1 MKPKAKGFVCYVPMR
16 FISKE
21 SFLGASIWLRELRV
35 VAVSVSFVT
44 APPLPGARLERM
56 HDEVGVMAYDD
67 ASRVRRGRGATAL
80 RRSGAA
86 SEEHRDKG
94 VIQLLMTA

>member
-1 MKPKAKGFVCYVPMR
+1 MKPKAKGFFCYVPMR

-21 SFLGASIWLRELRV
+21 SFLGASIWFLELHV
-35 VAVSVSFVT
+35 VAASFSFVT
-44 APPLPGARLERM
+44 APSLPGDRLERM
-56 HDEVGVMAYDD
+56 HDEVGAMACDD

-86 SEEHRDKG
+86 SEEQRDKG

>member
-1 MKPKAKGFVCYVPMR
+1 MR
-16 FISKE
+16 SHCEFFIRDSTIA
-21 SFLGASIWLRELRV
+21 F
-35 VAVSVSFVT
+35 
-44 APPLPGARLERM
+44 GARLERM
-56 HDEVGVMAYDD
+56 HDEVGAMACDD

>member
-1 MKPKAKGFVCYVPMR
+1 MR
-16 FISKE
+16 LISKE
-21 SFLGASIWLRELRV
+21 SFLGASIWLRERRV
-35 VAVSVSFVT
+35 VAVSFSFVT
-44 APPLPGARLERM
+44 PPSFPGARVERM
-56 HDEVGVMAYDD
+56 HDEVDAMAYDV